1 MVSFTNRGHIN
12 MQNAHFCYALVWN
25 DCIHMSYVRL
35 GHTVFAFT
43 AEDQPYTLLSVS
55 HATYSRL
62 VHLNQPAAFVFLSE
76 IRLCF
81 KSHIES

>member
-1 MVSFTNRGHIN
+1 MSYMVSFTNRGHIN

-43 AEDQPYTLLSVS
+43 AEDQPYTLLLFFRVY
-55 HATYSRL
+55 HMPPIQGL
-62 VHLNQPAAFVFLSE
+62 F
-76 IRLCF
+76 I
-81 KSHIES
+81 